1 MICIQCQDGAIFFP
15 DEEIITPKAVASG
28 HSPAIAFKS
37 KSTSGLQFIKRYPS
51 EEKRDKALQA
61 IEAAMQAEE
70 PAEEKR
76 KIEEA
81 FQARLTATEK
91 ELEEM
96 RSLIKKET
104 SQKTKKQ
111 KSKTANRKKPKEPEK
126 EFSPP
131 TDEEIIAYIKE
142 RGMDAKLG
150 QPAETIAEAFRD
162 VYEKEEE
169 TGEKDDNGFSIR
181 RIVWRKANGD
191 PVQDWKGCL
200 RTFKGRQ
207 LMWKGEATVTKESGR
222 QKASKNNQFCN
233 FGQNQYTDEEIEDL
247 ENDLLNS
254 SGA

>member
-15 DEEIITPKAVASG
+15 DEEIVTPKAVASG
-28 HSPAIAFKS
+28 HSPAIAFKA
-37 KSTSGLQFIKRYPS
+37 KNTGGMQFIKRYPS
-51 EEKRDKALQA
+51 EEKRDKALRD
-61 IEAAMQAEE
+61 IEAAMQAED
-70 PAEEKR
+70 PADEKR

-104 SQKTKKQ
+104 PKKPKKQ
-111 KSKTANRKKPKEPEK
+111 KPKTGRKKPKEPEK

-200 RTFKGRQ
+200 RTFKARQ
-207 LMWKGEATVTKESGR
+207 LVWSAKEKAAGTKP
-222 QKASKNNQFCN
+222 KTNQFN
-233 FGQNQYTDEEIEDL
+233 AFKQNSYSDEELEEIE
-247 ENDLLNS
+247 NS
-254 SGA
+254 SVV

>member
-15 DEEIITPKAVASG
+15 DEEIVTPKAVASG

-37 KSTSGLQFIKRYPS
+37 KSTGGMQFIKRYPS
-51 EEKRDKALQA
+51 EEKRDKALRD
-61 IEAAMQAEE
+61 IEAAMQAEN
-70 PAEEKR
+70 PADEKR

-104 SQKTKKQ
+104 SKKNKKQ
-111 KSKTANRKKPKEPEK
+111 KPKAGSRKKTKEPEK
-126 EFSPP
+126 EFTPP

-142 RGMDAKLG
+142 RQMDTKLG
-150 QPAETIAEAFRD
+150 QSAETIAEAFRD
-162 VYEKEEE
+162 VYEKEED
-169 TGEKDDNGFSIR
+169 TGEQDENGFSIR
-181 RIVWRKANGD
+181 RIIWRKANGD

-207 LMWKGEATVTKESGR
+207 LMWKGEASVAKESGK
-222 QKASKNNQFCN
+222 KASKTNQFCE
-233 FGQNQYTDEEIEDL
+233 FDQNEYTYEEIEDI
-247 ENDLLNS
+247 EKDLLNS